1 MSMWGRYT
9 LRERTRG
16 QPLTGG
22 QEELR
27 TTVISFDIPVVG
39 SLFVIPPSPNNSIY
53 LQHHYHLAPV
63 HVVNVGRA

>member
-39 SLFVIPPSPNNSIY
+39 SLFVIPLHRITASISSTIITSLPSMS
-53 LQHHYHLAPV
+53 
-63 HVVNVGRA
+63 